1 MKQIL
6 LFLCLVVVL
15 SYTGCALPPPIEQQ
29 TLEKQK
35 SDQAEKR
42 SDAFARDLSQ

>member
-1 MKQIL
+1 MTRIFL
-6 LFLCLVVVL
+6 LLALSVVFFQ
-15 SYTGCALPPPIEQQ
+15 SGCALPPPIEQQ

-42 SDAFARDLSQ
+42 SDTFARDLSQ

>member
-1 MKQIL
+1 MMRVFFPLIL
-6 LFLCLVVVL
+6 SAVLFQ
-15 SYTGCALPPPIEQQ
+15 SGCAVQPPIEQQ

-42 SDAFARDLSQ
+42 SDAFARDLTQ